1 MKIANSERLQFELMT
16 EQDAELFFELDQDPE
31 VMRYI
36 NGGKMTS
43 MEDVLNISI
52 PRMKSYTNE
61 NLGWGQ
67 WKVSVLDTNEFI
79 GWVLVRPVDFFS
91 DKPQFDNLELGWRFK
106 QMTWGKGY
114 ATEAAK
120 SIALAVSQAASVNKI
135 SAIAL
140 EGNLASTK
148 IMTKLG
154 MKYIKTYLHTD
165 PLGDIE
171 AVYYEKSVTGHKK
184 YST

>member
-1 MKIANSERLQFELMT
+1 MQIPNSERLRFELMT
-16 EQDAELFFELDQDPE
+16 EQDAQLFFELDQDPE

-36 NGGKMTS
+36 NGGKMTP

-61 NLGWGQ
+61 NHGWGQ
-67 WKVSVLDTNEFI
+67 WKITILDTNEFI
-79 GWVLVRPVDFFS
+79 GWVLVRPMNFFS
-91 DKPQFDNLELGWRFK
+91 DNPQFDNLELGWRFK
-106 QMTWGKGY
+106 QITWGKGY
-114 ATEAAK
+114 ASEAAN
-120 SIALAVSQAASVNKI
+120 SIALAVCQTVSVSKI

-140 EGNLASTK
+140 EGNLASIK

-154 MKYIKTYLHTD
+154 MKYIKTYIHKD

-171 AVYYEKSVTGHKK
+171 AVYYEKRT
-184 YST
+184 